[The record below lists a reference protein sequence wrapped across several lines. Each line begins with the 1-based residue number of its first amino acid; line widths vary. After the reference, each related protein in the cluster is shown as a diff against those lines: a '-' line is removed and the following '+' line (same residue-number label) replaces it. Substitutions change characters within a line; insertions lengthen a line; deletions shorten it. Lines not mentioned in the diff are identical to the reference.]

1 MPKTKIICT
10 IGPAS
15 DSEEIISGMI
25 QKGMNVARLNFSHG
39 THAEHAR
46 RIKMIREVSRKEKK
60 PVAILQDLCGPKI
73 RIGQIDP
80 PGIRLEPGETLIL
93 TSSPTDISNNAVS
106 ITYKELPA
114 EVSIGDVILLADGLM
129 ELTVKHK
136 TITNIYCD
144 VITGGVLT
152 SGKGI
157 NLPSGTIKAKALT
170 EKDKADLYFGIE
182 HDVDYVALSF
192 VRRAEDVRI
201 VKDIIR
207 RAGKDIP
214 VIAKIEKHEAL
225 NNIKEIVEISDG
237 IMVARGDLGVEIPL
251 EKVPVIQK
259 SLVRKA
265 NRAAKPVIIATQM
278 LRSMVESPRPTRAEA
293 NDVANAVLDG
303 TDAVM
308 LSEETASGAYPVKA
322 VEYMAR
328 IAENTEENYPY
339 DRPLNLTLEQG
350 VSESVSFAACILADH
365 LKASAIIATTKSGFT
380 AMQISRC
387 RPKTKIVA
395 LSPDERAIR
404 RLALYWGCLPSYVE
418 HTDDIDVMFDIAVE
432 YAQKTGHIAK
442 DDLVVITSGHP
453 LWKAGTTNMIKVRRL

>member
-15 DSEEIISGMI
+15 DSEEIISGM
-25 QKGMNVARLNFSHG
+25 
-39 THAEHAR
+39 
-46 RIKMIREVSRKEKK
+46 
-60 PVAILQDLCGPKI
+60 
-73 RIGQIDP
+73 
-80 PGIRLEPGETLIL
+80 
-93 TSSPTDISNNAVS
+93 
-106 ITYKELPA
+106 
-114 EVSIGDVILLADGLM
+114 
-129 ELTVKHK
+129 
-136 TITNIYCD
+136 
-144 VITGGVLT
+144 
-152 SGKGI
+152 
-157 NLPSGTIKAKALT
+157 
-170 EKDKADLYFGIE
+170 
-182 HDVDYVALSF
+182 
-192 VRRAEDVRI
+192 
-201 VKDIIR
+201 
-207 RAGKDIP
+207 
-214 VIAKIEKHEAL
+214 
-225 NNIKEIVEISDG
+225 
-237 IMVARGDLGVEIPL
+237 
-251 EKVPVIQK
+251 IQK

-293 NDVANAVLDG
+293 NDVANAELDG